1 MSYKRVVL
9 TFLYT
14 ISLSL
19 FIACREEI
27 DESNRYTFTG
37 ETVADFML
45 NRSEKYSHMI
55 TLLKRANLFGL
66 LATYGQYTLFLPD
79 NEGVEKYIQ
88 EQDSIY
94 QTSKDSH
101 KVKWTGITSP
111 YFEDLSDS
119 MANVIARNHLVEGYY
134 RTVTFEDGALP
145 CWNFYNRYLG
155 ISYKATNK
163 GYNIKVNNSAAIVSG
178 DNSVENGVIHI
189 VDKIVEETN
198 NTLPE
203 QIGEYKF
210 FTLFNAALEET
221 CFCDSLQ
228 LFIDENFIPLDES
241 IIRASQTPQQKYY
254 KYTGFIE
261 PDEVFYE
268 NGIYTLKDLKAF
280 AEKWYG
286 TEDRNNPTSPRNA
299 LYKFVAY
306 HFVERELTYNK
317 VIPLTVGKYSIDEY
331 MVPGHDCYDYFETML
346 GRLMKVTKPL
356 SSVDGKYVYI
366 NRPKDGRLYNHEMYN
381 HLNVRLIEPTEFLQM
396 NEEYSKFNPYA
407 KNGIIQPID
416 KILIYDENE
425 MAGNIL
431 NERLRFDFTTLLP
444 ELSCNNIRH
453 NKNFCVPYYF
463 FKNIK
468 NNTNTGS
475 NGFLIHQINGYS
487 TVFDELRP
495 QEYTF
500 DVSFRLP
507 PVPTKVYEIRINV
520 SRIFDGGSSLNAVI
534 QPYID
539 GKPCSLP
546 IDTRL
551 SYDHPDIG
559 WKHDESTLD
568 NGVELDKQM
577 RNRGWM
583 KGPDSFIT
591 WYNYNGGC
599 IPSRSNNSNLR
610 KIITRMQ
617 LNSGEHWIRFKNI
630 NATGDFNNFFFDY
643 IELVPLN
650 VISDPAK
657 PEDRH

>member
-1 MSYKRVVL
+1 MKRIFYILAVA
-9 TFLYT
+9 
-14 ISLSL
+14 LSIL
-19 FIACREEI
+19 ASCREEI

-37 ETVADFML
+37 ETVADYML

-94 QTSKDSH
+94 RASKNG
-101 KVKWTGITSP
+101 KKEKWTGITSP

-134 RTVTFEDGALP
+134 RTSTFEDGALP
-145 CWNFYNRYLG
+145 HWNFYDRYLG
-155 ISYKATNK
+155 ISYEGTSK
-163 GYNIKVNNSAAIVSG
+163 GYHIKVNNSAAIVNG
-178 DNSVENGVIHI
+178 DNSVENGVVHI

-198 NTLPE
+198 NFLPE

-210 FTLFNAALEET
+210 FTLFNAALEAT

-228 LFIDENFIPLDES
+228 LFIDDNFIPLDES
-241 IIRASQTPQQKYY
+241 IVAKEGTPQKKYY

-268 NGIYTLKDLKAF
+268 NGIYTLKELKAF

-286 TEDRNNPTSPRNA
+286 TEDRNNPCSPRNA

-317 VIPLTVGKYSIDEY
+317 VIPLTVGKYSIDDY

-346 GRLMKVTKPL
+346 GPLMKVTKPL
-356 SSVDGKYVYI
+356 SSSDGKYVYI
-366 NRPKDGRLYNHEMYN
+366 NRPKDGRLYNFEMYN
-381 HLNVRLIEPTEFLQM
+381 HLNVRIIEPTEFLQM
-396 NEEYSKFNPYA
+396 NEEYSNFTPYA
-407 KNGIIQPID
+407 KNGVIQPID
-416 KILIYDENE
+416 KILIYNEDE

-453 NKNFCVPYYF
+453 IKNFCVPYYF

-475 NGFLIHQINGYS
+475 NGFLIHMIGS
-487 TVFDELRP
+487 GGTMFDELRP
-495 QEYTF
+495 EEYSF

-507 PVPTKVYEIRINV
+507 PVPQRVYEIRINV
-520 SRIFDGGSSLNAVI
+520 SRIFDDDDGYGGNALV

-539 GKPCSLP
+539 GKACSLP
-546 IDTRL
+546 IDARL
-551 SYDHPDIG
+551 SVRNPDIG
-559 WKHDESTLD
+559 WKPDEYTFD
-568 NGVELDKQM
+568 NGYELDKQM

-591 WYNYNGGC
+591 WDYNNGGD
-599 IPSRSNNSNLR
+599 IPSRSNSSNLR

-617 LNSGEHWIRFKNI
+617 LNSGEHWIRFKNVNI
-630 NATGDFNNFFFDY
+630 TGRFNNFFFDC

-650 VISDPAK
+650 VISDPSK